1 MRFLVFNIVVML
13 SLGYLLTGQKDQS
26 VGNWLDALPGKIT
39 TSYETGDL
47 TALLAD
53 DEHSK
58 GALQP
63 SPLAAPIQPQKAP
76 IKPQQLAEPEV
87 TADALRE
94 LVEQTVRKSVTRRMK
109 QLNEVAETTALAD
122 NSQPAEKIA
131 QPVNSG
137 QSAAMTEQPS
147 NSVEAALPV
156 EADIA
161 LQQPSIAS
169 DDADLAQA
177 LSEFSKTPDI
187 GTMQEG
193 RNSEA
198 EAAGAMAS
206 DASPD
211 KPAFMTPQ
219 ERRLALSDFIQQVQ
233 LVSLERGGF

>member
-1 MRFLVFNIVVML
+1 MRFLVFNIVVLL

-26 VGNWLDALPGKIT
+26 VGNWLDALPSKIT
-39 TSYETGDL
+39 TSYQTGDL
-47 TALLAD
+47 TALLTD
-53 DEHSK
+53 DGHRK

-76 IKPQQLAEPEV
+76 IEPQQLAEPEV
-87 TADALRE
+87 TADALRK
-94 LVEQTVRKSVTRRMK
+94 LVEQTVKKSVARQVK

-122 NSQPAEKIA
+122 NSQPAEKTA
-131 QPVNSG
+131 QLINSG
-137 QSAAMTEQPS
+137 QSADITAQAG

-156 EADIA
+156 EADTA
-161 LQQPSIAS
+161 SQQPSIAS

-177 LSEFSKTPDI
+177 LSEFSKNLDI
-187 GTMQEG
+187 GTRQEG
-193 RNSEA
+193 TNSEA
-198 EAAGAMAS
+198 GVAEVMAA

-211 KPAFMTPQ
+211 TPAFMTPQ